1 MRAIEVP
8 CFVEVEQTAEFLFA
22 QAIPEGVEIGPGDQV
37 LVRGAPGRIRF
48 GEKLRVECTATV
60 IRAGF
65 FGRYWARLSGL
76 LALFELYEVGFQP
89 KET

>member
-8 CFVEVEQTAEFLFA
+8 CFVEVEQTAEYLFA
-22 QAIPEGVEIGPGDQV
+22 QAIPEGVDIGPGDSV
-37 LVRGAPGRIRF
+37 LVRGAPTLVRF
-48 GEKLRVECTATV
+48 GDKLRVECTATV

-65 FGRYWARLSGL
+65 FGRHWARFSGL
-76 LALFELYEVGFQP
+76 LELFELYEVGFQP